1 MSSTA
6 FPGWYV
12 TFQTAVLL
20 QLPRPEDG
28 ITKEEA
34 EALFGNQAE
43 LKLRL
48 ANIGTGKP
56 LEQGKSTPPAKF
68 KTPDGTI
75 IRNIKVNRT
84 LTGKQAVNAT
94 GRKKYVSDAVVDAMP
109 SGTELEME
117 VHLVPL
123 KRYVGAAKLDE
134 ELAALGY
141 KMIDPIANC
150 ALNEAEPELADKYP
164 NGVQWKDAG
173 GKFCYALFRRDL
185 DDGRCV
191 YVSQYDFD
199 WRAYWFFPCARK

>member
-1 MSSTA
+1 MGSTT

-12 TFQTAVLL
+12 TFQVAVLQ

-34 EALFGNQAE
+34 EALSGNQAE

-48 ANIGTGKP
+48 ATIGGRKHAEKGQT
-56 LEQGKSTPPAKF
+56 TPPAKF
-68 KTPDGTI
+68 KIPDGTI

-84 LTGKQAVNAT
+84 LSGKQAVNAT
-94 GRKKYVSDAVVDAMP
+94 GRKTYVTDAVVDAMP
-109 SGTELEME
+109 SGTEVDMA

-141 KMIDPIANC
+141 KMIDPIASC
-150 ALNEAEPELADKYP
+150 AMNEAEPQLADKYP
-164 NGVQWKDAG
+164 NGVQWKDAS
-173 GKFCYALFRRDL
+173 GKFCYAAFIRW
-185 DDGRCV
+185 DGGCRV
-191 YVSQYDFD
+191 DVSQRDDD
-199 WRAYWFFPCARK
+199 WSDYWFFPCVRK